1 MGSLARDCFATDP
14 VALATAAAGASAWT
28 PARRRS
34 AVRDGHL
41 AGQTSRVAGEVG
53 VLRRSCRTRGYRLH
67 PDHIRLAI
75 RACAALPGHE
85 IPASRFHEAQL
96 TGSRDRLAA
105 GGGTQ
110 LAVDR
115 LHPRLDG

>member
-1 MGSLARDCFATDP
+1 MGSLARDCFAADP

-53 VLRRSCRTRGYRLH
+53 VLRRSCRTHGYRLH
-67 PDHIRLAI
+67 PDHFRLAI
-75 RACAALPGHE
+75 RACAALPGMKYRPHVSTRPNSRARVTAWLRE
-85 IPASRFHEAQL
+85 VAPACGRSTSSA
-96 TGSRDRLAA
+96 T
-105 GGGTQ
+105 
-110 LAVDR
+110 
-115 LHPRLDG
+115 